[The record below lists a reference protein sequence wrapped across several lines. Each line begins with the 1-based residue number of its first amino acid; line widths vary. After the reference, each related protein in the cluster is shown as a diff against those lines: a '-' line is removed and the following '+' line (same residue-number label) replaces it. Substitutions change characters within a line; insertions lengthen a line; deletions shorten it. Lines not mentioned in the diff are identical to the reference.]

1 MNTVI
6 SFSCPAHL
14 AMRLQEENIPSRKK
28 SEWISD
34 AIRAKLDVKSLGV
47 LSRSDKEGILKH
59 ARAYIAKNDPSLARL
74 ITRHLDDHILNIES
88 SDSTDSDGQ

>member
-14 AMRLQEENIPSRKK
+14 ALRLSEENIPSRQK
-28 SEWISD
+28 SQWISD
-34 AIRAKLDVKSLGV
+34 AIRSKLDTDSLGTI
-47 LSRSDKEGILKH
+47 SRADKEGILKM
-59 ARAYIAKNDPSLARL
+59 ARAYIAKDDPSLARL

-88 SDSTDSDGQ
+88 SDSTDSDR

>member
-14 AMRLQEENIPSRKK
+14 ALRLSEENIPSRKK
-28 SEWISD
+28 SEWISE
-34 AIRAKLDVKSLGV
+34 AIRTKLDTSMMGV
-47 LSRSDKEGILKH
+47 ISRADKEGTLKW
-59 ARAYIAKNDPSLARL
+59 ARQIIAKNDPSLARL

-88 SDSTDSDGQ
+88 SDSTDSDR

>member
-14 AMRLQEENIPSRKK
+14 ALRLSEENIPSRKK

-34 AIRAKLDVKSLGV
+34 AIRAKLDTKSLGV
-47 LSRSDKEGILKH
+47 ISMADKEGILKM
-59 ARAYIAKNDPSLARL
+59 ARAYIAKNDQSLAML
-74 ITRHLDDHILNIES
+74 ITKHLDDHILNIES
-88 SDSTDSDGQ
+88 SDGTNSDR